1 MNAILS
7 AILGF
12 VAQVL
17 GILIQR
23 SKTGVDADVN
33 QGLLRRGGD
42 RLRAWVQSRRADS
55 RIESDQGG
63 PGVPNEGVLPDQRRM
78 GSD

>member
-1 MNAILS
+1 MNAVLT

-17 GILIQR
+17 GSLIRR
-23 SKTGVDADVN
+23 SKTGVDSDVD

-42 RLRAWVQSRRADS
+42 RLRAWVQSSRADS
-55 RIESDQGG
+55 RGKPDSSGT
-63 PGVPNEGVLPDQRRM
+63 VLQDPRVHPDQQ
-78 GSD
+78 